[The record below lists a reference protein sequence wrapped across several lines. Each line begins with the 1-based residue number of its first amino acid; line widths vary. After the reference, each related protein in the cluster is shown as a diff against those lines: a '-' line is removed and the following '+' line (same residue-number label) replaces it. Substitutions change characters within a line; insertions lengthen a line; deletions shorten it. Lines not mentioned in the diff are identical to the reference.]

1 MVQKTMWELGTAS
14 SLLTQLPKPSSSP
27 LLNLV
32 AFSFPTMVGSE
43 VEGTKLDVLSRE
55 SHSRRSTR
63 SRVWKTESYICL
75 TSVV

>member
-32 AFSFPTMVGSE
+32 AFLPPTMVGFE
-43 VEGTKLDVLSRE
+43 GEGTKLDVLNRE
-55 SHSRRSTR
+55 SHSRRSTG
-63 SRVWKTESYICL
+63 SRVWKTESYVCL
-75 TSVV
+75 MSVE